1 MQTLRFTYTTDSDSS
16 FELELT
22 SEDERLTGS
31 DLILMGKYIRLLFAT
46 IRKIGEINS
55 SPDIDSLIDDL
66 MRGDDA

>member
-1 MQTLRFTYTTDSDSS
+1 MQTLRFTYTTDSDST
-16 FELELT
+16 FHLELT

-46 IRKIGEINS
+46 IRKISEINS

>member
-1 MQTLRFTYTTDSDSS
+1 MQTLRFTYTTDSAST
-16 FELELT
+16 FHLELT

-55 SPDIDSLIDDL
+55 STDIDSLIDDL